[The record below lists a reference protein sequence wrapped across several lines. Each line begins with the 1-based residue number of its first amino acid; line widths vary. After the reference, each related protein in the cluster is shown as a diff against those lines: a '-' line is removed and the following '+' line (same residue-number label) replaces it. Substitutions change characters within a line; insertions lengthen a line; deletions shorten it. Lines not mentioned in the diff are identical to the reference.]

1 VSHGFIPYINILDQH
16 FPALFFGT
24 FSLPQLSAGSPLPL
38 LMLFLSIIFVSNL
51 LLFRYLLQS
60 KSNNPLIWLG
70 LYAALMSYFSLNI
83 LWVEIFIN
91 LLLIIVLNLNLKR
104 GRVANFLVGIV
115 VSQIFLLRPTLLPSL
130 LFFGLFIGLTLDTF
144 MGIVAGLA
152 VSFMHLVVNNSFK
165 QFVEL
170 AINFNFSSYAKSAT
184 TQPAIRQLIIVI
196 SVFAYSLTN
205 FFKTKNWKL
214 FGATALSI
222 IAIFPRFGLEHL
234 QPFIL
239 FTVLLASQNK
249 SKKYWIEYILIAAFS
264 ILIVSGLFR
273 NRYGNY
279 FYNPSLTILGQKL
292 KDLPTNEM
300 YLFGASDLL
309 YPLSGKL
316 PAGKLYVPSLP
327 WYINYPDFEKKIIE
341 ALNVSKSPVIVD
353 ENFKVDGV
361 KLINSAP
368 KLHEYIKMN
377 YNLVGELENLKIYY
391 KKT

>member
-1 VSHGFIPYINILDQH
+1 
-16 FPALFFGT
+16 
-24 FSLPQLSAGSPLPL
+24 
-38 LMLFLSIIFVSNL
+38 
-51 LLFRYLLQS
+51 
-60 KSNNPLIWLG
+60 
-70 LYAALMSYFSLNI
+70 
-83 LWVEIFIN
+83 
-91 LLLIIVLNLNLKR
+91 
-104 GRVANFLVGIV
+104 VANFLVGIV
-115 VSQIFLLRPTLLPSL
+115 VSQIFLLRPTLFPSL

-144 MGIVAGLA
+144 MGLVAGLA

-170 AINFNFSSYAKSAT
+170 AISFNFSSYAKSAT
-184 TQPAIRQLIIVI
+184 TQPVMHQLIIVI

-249 SKKYWIEYILIAAFS
+249 SKKYWIEYLLIAAFS

-279 FYNPSLTILGQKL
+279 FYNPSLTMLGQKL